1 MISARELAA
10 MKPTA
15 TLVSTSRG
23 GVEAGP
29 T

>member
-1 MISARELAA
+1 MAA

-15 TLVSTSRG
+15 TPVSTSRG